1 MKLPVLHFYSPMKTF
16 IIVSTICISF
26 TLRLFQ
32 EDKMTALYGIW
43 SSYQQAVTE
52 DMTGWKAYEK
62 VSDLEALSPFTD
74 YFKINK
80 DGTFLWRYPGRS
92 DSYVSQEGTWYKS
105 ENNNIVLSFHN
116 EKFKDIVVTL
126 KDIDRNLIWTKRK

>member
-1 MKLPVLHFYSPMKTF
+1 MKTF

-43 SSYQQAVTE
+43 SSYQHAVAD

-62 VSDLEALSPFTD
+62 IHDLESLPPFTD
-74 YFKINK
+74 YFKVNK

-92 DSYVSQEGTWYKS
+92 DAYVTQEGTWYKS
-105 ENNNIVLSFHN
+105 ENNNVVFSFHDEN
-116 EKFKDIVVTL
+116 FKDKIVTL
-126 KDIDRNLIWTKRK
+126 KDIDRNLIWVKVK